1 MMLIALAGL
10 ALTQDM
16 VATKPADRLGEPWW
30 KARHEA
36 CLKISKCRVAFL
48 GDSITQ
54 GWEGT
59 GKAVW
64 DRDFAPL
71 GAANFGFSGDRTEH
85 VLWRFNQGELLPLK
99 PEVVVIMIGTNN
111 IGHGSSN
118 AEQTATGVR
127 GIVKRIRTE
136 SPDSKILLLG
146 IFPRGRSAT
155 DPMRMKVADAT
166 SQFKSLADDKHVWF
180 KDIGFAFTYR
190 NGDLKTTIMP
200 DLLHLSPGGYELWS
214 KAILPDVKRLLDSK

>member
-1 MMLIALAGL
+1 MALWGL
-10 ALTQDM
+10 AAGQAM
-16 VATKPADRLGEPWW
+16 VSTKPVDRLGEPWW

-36 CLKISKCRVAFL
+36 CLKIKSCRVAFL

-54 GWEGT
+54 GWEGA
-59 GKAVW
+59 GKAAW

-85 VLWRFNQGELLPLK
+85 VLWRFDQGELLPLK
-99 PEVVVIMIGTNN
+99 PELVVIMIGTNN

-118 AEQTATGVR
+118 AAQTAEGVR
-127 GIVKRIRTE
+127 TIVGRIRSA
-136 SPDSKILLLG
+136 SPNSKILLLG
-146 IFPRGRSAT
+146 IFPRGRTAA
-155 DPMRMKVADAT
+155 DPMRVRVADAT
-166 SQFKSLADDKHVWF
+166 AQFKSLADGKRVWF

-200 DLLHLSPGGYELWS
+200 DLLHLSEGGYELWA
-214 KAILPDVKRLLDSK
+214 KAILPDVKRLLAD